1 MSKSTPAAIP
11 HEQPA
16 YNDTVT
22 FGFWLYLLTD
32 LLVFAV
38 LFATFAVL
46 RNGIAAGPSGAEI
59 FDLRLVLGETLALL
73 ASSLT
78 VGIGMIY
85 VYRKNLTGA
94 LTMFIATFILGAIFL
109 GLELY
114 EFNHLIHQGYTP
126 QVSGFLSAFYALV
139 GTHGLHIAI
148 GLLWLGIMIIYLMR
162 RGINNSAS
170 RKLGLLS
177 IYWHF
182 LDVVWIF
189 IFTVV
194 YLMGVSQ

>member
-1 MSKSTPAAIP
+1 MPNTTLTANP

-46 RNGIAAGPSGAEI
+46 RNGVAAGPSGAEI
-59 FDLRLVLGETLALL
+59 FDLKLVLGETLALL
-73 ASSLT
+73 LSSVT

-85 VYRKNLTGA
+85 VYRKNIAGA
-94 LTMFIATFILGAIFL
+94 LAMFVATFILGSIFL

-148 GLLWLGIMIIYLMR
+148 GLLWLGIMIVYLLS
-162 RGINNSAS
+162 RGINNSAA